1 MLDFRNVSKLLG
13 GRDIFRSASFRI
25 NRGERVGV
33 VGPNGAG
40 KTTLFSLIAGDMTPD
55 AGDVVM
61 PEKIRLGY
69 LRQQLPSAGPE
80 TELLAYVEEASG
92 ELPAIHAE
100 IEALERRLAET
111 PGNAGL
117 LNSLGELQ
125 SRYEHLGGYDM
136 RHRAQ
141 AALAG
146 LGFDPETFSR
156 PLASFSGGW
165 QMRAS
170 MARVLLGEPDLLLL
184 DEPSNY
190 LDIPAV
196 EWLQHR
202 LKSYEGTLMLIS
214 HDRFLLNSLT
224 DVTLEVN
231 SGAVTRYPGGYTYY
245 VKERAARQEQ
255 SEAARKNIEKRR
267 HQLQDN
273 INRFRAKATKA
284 AQVQSWI
291 KMLEKIEDAEIPEQ
305 LHFEGTIRIPEP
317 PPCGIEAFRLEH
329 VSHTYDGERFIFR
342 DLSLEVPSGEK
353 IGIVGYNGMG
363 KTTLLKIIAGR
374 MQPAEGSVRIGHK
387 VITGYQA
394 QEFGEIL
401 PGEKTAFDVVKD
413 AAGGDLPSQRIRE
426 ILGAFGFTGDSALK
440 TCSVL
445 SGGEK
450 IRLCFARIFV
460 RPPNLLILDEPT
472 THLDVSAREAL
483 QNALLKYP
491 GTVCLVSHDV
501 EFLRGSVTSI
511 LEMTRSGIRRYP
523 GGFDYYREKKA
534 EEEAAQLREKA
545 AGGSADAPAASPA
558 GGSTDNN
565 PESQTAVGNRK
576 DLRRE
581 KAARRNE
588 LAPRKRKLEKEVARL
603 EKIIA
608 DGEREKEEIMA
619 SFARGDL
626 DPAAIPEKNK
636 RIKEI
641 DYDISRAM
649 LEWEQ
654 AAADLEEFRREY
666 DSI

>member
-1 MLDFRNVSKLLG
+1 MLDFRNVSKMLG
-13 GRDIFRSASFRI
+13 GRDIFRGASFRI
-25 NRGERVGV
+25 NRGERVGI

-40 KTTLFSLIAGDMTPD
+40 KTTLFSLIAGDMAPD
-55 AGDVVM
+55 SGELRM

-92 ELPAIHAE
+92 ELPVLHKTIQE
-100 IEALERRLAET
+100 LERQLSET
-111 PGNAGL
+111 PGDNRL
-117 LNSLGELQ
+117 LERLGELQ

-146 LGFDPETFSR
+146 LGFEPDTFDR
-156 PLASFSGGW
+156 PLSSFSGGW

-196 EWLQHR
+196 EWLQRR
-202 LKSYEGTLMLIS
+202 LKTYEGTLMLIS

-224 DVTLEVN
+224 DVTVEVN
-231 SGAVTRYPGGYTYY
+231 SGAVTRYPGGYSFY
-245 VKERAARQEQ
+245 VRERAARQEQ

-267 HQLQDN
+267 RQLQDN

-291 KMLEKIEDAEIPEQ
+291 KMLDKIEDAEIPEQ
-305 LHFEGTIRIPEP
+305 LRFEGTIRIPEP

-329 VSHTYDGERFIFR
+329 VSHSYDGEKFIFR
-342 DLSLEVPSGEK
+342 DLDLEVAHGEK

-374 MQPAEGSVRIGHK
+374 IAPTSGNVRIGHK

-401 PGEKTAFDVVKD
+401 PGEKTAFDIVKD
-413 AAGGDLPSQRIRE
+413 AAGGELPSQRIRE

-440 TCSVL
+440 TCQVL

-483 QNALLKYP
+483 QNALLHYP

-511 LEMTRSGIRRYP
+511 LEMTRAGIRRYP

-534 EEEAAQLREKA
+534 EEEAAAQLREKGLPQEKA
-545 AGGSADAPAASPA
+545 ADAGADSGDGAQP
-558 GGSTDNN
+558 GS
-565 PESQTAVGNRK
+565 RK

-588 LAPRKRKLEKEVARL
+588 LAPKKRRLEKEVARL

-608 DGEREKEEIMA
+608 DGEKEKEEIMA
-619 SFARGDL
+619 SFASGGL
-626 DPAAIPEKNK
+626 APADIPEKNK

-641 DYDISRAM
+641 DYDISKAM

-666 DSI
+666 DAI

>member
-1 MLDFRNVSKLLG
+1 MLS
-13 GRDIFRSASFRI
+13 
-25 NRGERVGV
+25 
-33 VGPNGAG
+33 
-40 KTTLFSLIAGDMTPD
+40 
-55 AGDVVM
+55 
-61 PEKIRLGY
+61 
-69 LRQQLPSAGPE
+69 
-80 TELLAYVEEASG
+80 
-92 ELPAIHAE
+92 
-100 IEALERRLAET
+100 
-111 PGNAGL
+111 
-117 LNSLGELQ
+117 
-125 SRYEHLGGYDM
+125 
-136 RHRAQ
+136 
-141 AALAG
+141 
-146 LGFDPETFSR
+146 
-156 PLASFSGGW
+156 
-165 QMRAS
+165 
-170 MARVLLGEPDLLLL
+170 LLLT
-184 DEPSNY
+184 
-190 LDIPAV
+190 V
-196 EWLQHR
+196 QR
-202 LKSYEGTLMLIS
+202 LRMPLP
-214 HDRFLLNSLT
+214 LLRT
-224 DVTLEVN
+224 V
-231 SGAVTRYPGGYTYY
+231 R
-245 VKERAARQEQ
+245 
-255 SEAARKNIEKRR
+255 
-267 HQLQDN
+267 
-273 INRFRAKATKA
+273 
-284 AQVQSWI
+284 
-291 KMLEKIEDAEIPEQ
+291 
-305 LHFEGTIRIPEP
+305 PEP
-317 PPCGIEAFRLEH
+317 PPCGIEAFRLER
-329 VSHTYDGERFIFR
+329 VSHSYDGEKFIFR
-342 DLSLEVPSGEK
+342 DLSLEVANGEK

-374 MQPAEGSVRIGHK
+374 MAPTEGNVRIGHK

-413 AAGGDLPSQRIRE
+413 AAGGELPSQRIRE

-440 TCSVL
+440 NCSVL

-483 QNALLKYP
+483 QNALLRYP

-534 EEEAAQLREKA
+534 EEEAAAQLRDKASSGTASSGGPTEK
-545 AGGSADAPAASPA
+545 GENSG
-558 GGSTDNN
+558 
-565 PESQTAVGNRK
+565 AVSEPQPPGNRK

-588 LAPRKRKLEKEVARL
+588 LAPKKRKLEKEVARL

-626 DPAAIPEKNK
+626 DSSAIPEKNK

-641 DYDISRAM
+641 DYDISKAM

-666 DSI
+666 DAI